1 MALSVQDPVLIWQK
15 VAKALAGANPA
26 TQAAFR
32 DLKNYITTQGGNPQ
46 LQFIPYTAA
55 QAIVNL
61 GTSLVGGA
69 CTLYGWYGKTART
82 SGTTAAF
89 ENLHDAADNSATTTT
104 MDTADSPD
112 GSVVCDCPSDRSGV
126 CHGPRDFEHDG
137 CRRRDRIGGGRCV
150 VRLRHRRRVIAGL
163 P

>member
-1 MALSVQDPVLIWQK
+1 MALTVQDGVLVWQK

-26 TQAAFR
+26 SQAAFR

-69 CTLYGWYGKTART
+69 CTLYGWYGKNGAHL
-82 SGTTAAF
+82 G
-89 ENLHDAADNSATTTT
+89 HD
-104 MDTADSPD
+104 
-112 GSVVCDCPSDRSGV
+112 RGV
-126 CHGPRDFEHDG
+126 F
-137 CRRRDRIGGGRCV
+137 
-150 VRLRHRRRVIAGL
+150 
-163 P
+163 

>member
-1 MALSVQDPVLIWQK
+1 MAFSGSDGVLVWQK
-15 VAKALAGANPA
+15 VAKALAGAHPA
-26 TQAAFR
+26 HAAAFQ
-32 DLKNYITTQGGNPQ
+32 DLRKYLVTQGGNPQ
-46 LQFIPYTAA
+46 LQFVPYTAA

-104 MDTADSPD
+104 MVTQRTRLTGQSFASTHPSGLAFATDVVISSTTAVGGATESAAGDAS
-112 GSVVCDCPSDRSGV
+112 
-126 CHGPRDFEHDG
+126 
-137 CRRRDRIGGGRCV
+137 IGFIIVG
-150 VRLRHRRRVIAGL
+150 A
-163 P
+163 